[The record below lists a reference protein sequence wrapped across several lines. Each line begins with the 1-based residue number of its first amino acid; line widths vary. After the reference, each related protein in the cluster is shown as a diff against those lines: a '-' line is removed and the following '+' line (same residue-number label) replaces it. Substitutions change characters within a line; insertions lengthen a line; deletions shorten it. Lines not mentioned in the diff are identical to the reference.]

1 MLQNPFRVVQEKTR
15 NEKKRTSNTFIFY
28 KDYQSWPI
36 PNKLF
41 CIHGKKCLGTTES
54 IQYSISK
61 KKEKKRGNLSL
72 LLKWRTLVVILPT
85 NNYCWTHISL
95 ELNLVLLFKVFFT
108 KSNFILKTP
117 WSGYLSWTAT
127 AIYSLFPQRTSR
139 ERNVCQNRCFWT
151 T

>member
-1 MLQNPFRVVQEKTR
+1 MLQNPVWEWYGKKTR
-15 NEKKRTSNTFIFY
+15 NEKRTSNTFIFY

-36 PNKLF
+36 PNKLYF
-41 CIHGKKCLGTTES
+41 IHGKKCLDTTES

-61 KKEKKRGNLSL
+61 KTKITGNLSA

-95 ELNLVLLFKVFFT
+95 ELNLVLLFEVFFT

-127 AIYSLFPQRTSR
+127 AMYSLFPQRTSR
-139 ERNVCQNRCFWT
+139 ERNLCQNRCFWT

>member
-1 MLQNPFRVVQEKTR
+1 MLQNPLRVVQEKTR

-61 KKEKKRGNLSL
+61 KKGKKKRKFKLITKMEN
-72 LLKWRTLVVILPT
+72 
-85 NNYCWTHISL
+85 ISC
-95 ELNLVLLFKVFFT
+95 NT
-108 KSNFILKTP
+108 SN
-117 WSGYLSWTAT
+117 
-127 AIYSLFPQRTSR
+127 
-139 ERNVCQNRCFWT
+139 
-151 T
+151 